1 MSIDYSE
8 KIPHTVDLGSNQT
21 RQRALEQW
29 QPGYVTDLCA
39 AGEVDPLIVDSG
51 VLGLGR

>member
-1 MSIDYSE
+1 MADASPDESPSSCAAGSE
-8 KIPHTVDLGSNQT
+8 GP
-21 RQRALEQW
+21 EQW